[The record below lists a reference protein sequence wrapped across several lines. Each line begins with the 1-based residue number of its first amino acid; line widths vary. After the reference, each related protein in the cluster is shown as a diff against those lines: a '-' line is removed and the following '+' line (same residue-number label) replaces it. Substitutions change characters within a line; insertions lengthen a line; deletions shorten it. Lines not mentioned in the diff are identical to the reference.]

1 MAPMIRYQCSSGYRE
16 VVMSI
21 AAREFF
27 SKLLLATLVAA
38 LAAPAPAS
46 AQFGGLF
53 KKQPSTD
60 KKAGDPKSGQD
71 CAADTKS
78 SIGKSILGNMIGD
91 FTGRATR
98 GLGVVGSYIPRAEV
112 ADTLTNSIACRLDP
126 DEQLQAA
133 EATRSVTRSEQ
144 VGTSSQWT
152 SETRADVSGSS
163 TATAKTQL
171 ADGTSCMNITDVV
184 IVDGEESRVSKQMC
198 KAPGETRY
206 IVVV

>member
-1 MAPMIRYQCSSGYRE
+1 MRVETRRLASNL
-16 VVMSI
+16 VVAASI
-21 AAREFF
+21 VA
-27 SKLLLATLVAA
+27 LVAS
-38 LAAPAPAS
+38 APAS

-53 KKQPSTD
+53 KIKPSAD
-60 KKAGDPKSGQD
+60 KKSSDTGKD
-71 CAADTKS
+71 CATDPAH

-91 FTGRATR
+91 FTRRVTR
-98 GLGVVGSYIPRAEV
+98 DMGVAGSYIPRAEV

-144 VGTSSQWT
+144 IGVISQWT
-152 SETRADVSGSS
+152 SKTRADVSGSS
-163 TATAKTQL
+163 TATARTET
-171 ADGTSCMNITDVV
+171 ADGTSCMSITDIA
-184 IVDGEESRVSKQMC
+184 IVDGEETRVSKRMC